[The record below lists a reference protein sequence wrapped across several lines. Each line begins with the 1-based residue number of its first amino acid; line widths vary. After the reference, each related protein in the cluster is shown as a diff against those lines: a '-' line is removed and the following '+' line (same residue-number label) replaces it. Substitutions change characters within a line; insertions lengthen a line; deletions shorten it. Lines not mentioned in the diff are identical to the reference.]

1 MADRGSD
8 ANSMQDLL
16 ARLRR
21 QIAEEKKHGV
31 LADKP
36 FKKHVAEKYRAR
48 SESSCGEST
57 GQKN

>member
-1 MADRGSD
+1 MADRGSA
-8 ANSMQDLL
+8 ANTVQDIL

-31 LADKP
+31 LADRP

-48 SESSCGEST
+48 SEASSGEGA